1 MLSATGTLARAMHIT
16 ESSQIGVQHQP
27 RFKNIH
33 QKVNEFQKAVLI
45 QKFQQ
50 VNAQTYDSTTLQHAD
65 KLLAE
70 ASRLSSSLST
80 DHSAYHLSSTSFV
93 PIDPLFDLET
103 NTSGSSL
110 SGGFTG

>member
-16 ESSQIGVQHQP
+16 ESNQIGIQHQP
-27 RFKNIH
+27 RFKSIH

-80 DHSAYHLSSTSFV
+80 DHYAYHLSSTSF

>member
-16 ESSQIGVQHQP
+16 ESNQIGIQHQP
-27 RFKNIH
+27 RFKSIH

-70 ASRLSSSLST
+70 APRLSSSLST
-80 DHSAYHLSSTSFV
+80 DHYAYHLSSTSF